1 MNYFQKLRLLL
12 NKQNQANLLLLVLFS
27 ILISIVEAVGVSAV
41 MPFIDI
47 ATNFNEIQSNDYYR
61 YFFELL
67 SFEKE
72 IDFIVFFGVVL
83 IGFYLVRGGLN
94 WVYTY
99 SMARF
104 SQNLYTQTTKRLFKT
119 YLSMPYR
126 DFVEKNSSYLTKAI
140 VTEASLVSTTISAIL
155 LMISEFFVIFF
166 LYILMWIA
174 SWQVTLIFTII
185 MLIKVLFLTRTISTK
200 IKLVGGV
207 RASSQQAFYEIVNR
221 VFGNF
226 KYIKLQDKNR
236 LSDIENHFSVEV
248 EAYARSNVMHAFLGA
263 FPRLFLET
271 SGFVLIVLSL
281 VLLLYVSQSNVS
293 HILPVLSL
301 FVLALYRLLPSVNR
315 IVSGYNTLMY
325 HHRSVDIVKDELAT
339 CTENLAIN
347 KIYFKREIILQ
358 NIGFAY
364 QDKQILAG
372 VDLTIRKGD
381 KVAFI
386 GESGVG
392 KSTLVD
398 LIVGLHRPHSGTML
412 IDGIQLD
419 SNNLQSWRSQIGYI
433 PQQVYLF
440 DGTVLENVCFGR
452 PVDRE
457 LLEMTLKQVNILDF
471 LNSKQGVDTLVGEG
485 GVQLSGGQKQRIA
498 IARALYGKPEVLV
511 LDEATS
517 SLDGETELRIMQE
530 IYRVSQNKTLIVI
543 AHRLST
549 IEGCNRIFKISH
561 GNVIEE

>member
-47 ATNFNEIQSNDYYR
+47 ATNFNEIQSNNYYR

-126 DFVEKNSSYLTKAI
+126 DFVEKNSSYLTKTI

-248 EAYARSNVMHAFLGA
+248 EAYASSNVMHVFLGA

-498 IARALYGKPEVLV
+498 IARALYGKPEVVV

>member
-1 MNYFQKLRLLL
+1 
-12 NKQNQANLLLLVLFS
+12 
-27 ILISIVEAVGVSAV
+27 
-41 MPFIDI
+41 
-47 ATNFNEIQSNDYYR
+47 
-61 YFFELL
+61 
-67 SFEKE
+67 
-72 IDFIVFFGVVL
+72 
-83 IGFYLVRGGLN
+83 
-94 WVYTY
+94 
-99 SMARF
+99 
-104 SQNLYTQTTKRLFKT
+104 
-119 YLSMPYR
+119 
-126 DFVEKNSSYLTKAI
+126 
-140 VTEASLVSTTISAIL
+140 
-155 LMISEFFVIFF
+155 
-166 LYILMWIA
+166 
-174 SWQVTLIFTII
+174 
-185 MLIKVLFLTRTISTK
+185 
-200 IKLVGGV
+200 
-207 RASSQQAFYEIVNR
+207 
-221 VFGNF
+221 
-226 KYIKLQDKNR
+226 
-236 LSDIENHFSVEV
+236 
-248 EAYARSNVMHAFLGA
+248 
-263 FPRLFLET
+263 
-271 SGFVLIVLSL
+271 
-281 VLLLYVSQSNVS
+281 
-293 HILPVLSL
+293 
-301 FVLALYRLLPSVNR
+301 
-315 IVSGYNTLMY
+315 MY

-398 LIVGLHRPHSGTML
+398 LIVGLHQPHSGTML

>member
-248 EAYARSNVMHAFLGA
+248 EAYASSNVMHVFLGA

-398 LIVGLHRPHSGTML
+398 LIVGLHQPHSGTML